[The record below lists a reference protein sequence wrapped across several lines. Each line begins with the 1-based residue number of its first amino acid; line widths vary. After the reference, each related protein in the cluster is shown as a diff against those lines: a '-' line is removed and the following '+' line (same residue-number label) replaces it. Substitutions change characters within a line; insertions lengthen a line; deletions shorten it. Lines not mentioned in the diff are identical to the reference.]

1 MGQRARLAVLAA
13 LVLAAFLVAR
23 RLYELLYAALG
34 GGSLALLAVP
44 LYVGVAAL
52 IAWAAAARTG
62 RRPQSAWP
70 PNGQVAAGF
79 LLGAGIVL
87 ATLLVELA
95 AGWAHVSGLHVS
107 ARALAGDL
115 WILTGVAAAEELVFR
130 LSLFA
135 ILAALTS
142 WRAGAVLSSLA
153 FAAVHIGVAPGPVY
167 LASLTVFG
175 LLACRLYLAR
185 GSLWLPIGAHA
196 GWDFASA
203 AAFQTFGV
211 TLNGPVWLAGLPG
224 HLSAGL
230 VMLAVLLAV
239 WIPLESRTIDRQS
252 AI

>member
-1 MGQRARLAVLAA
+1 MGPRARLAVLAA
-13 LVLAAFLVAR
+13 FVLAAYLVAR

-44 LYVGVAAL
+44 LYVAVAAL
-52 IAWAAAARTG
+52 IAWAAAAGTA
-62 RRPQSAWP
+62 RRLRIGWP
-70 PNGQVAAGF
+70 DGQVAAGF

-95 AGWAHVSGLHVS
+95 AGWARVSGLRVS
-107 ARALAGDL
+107 GRALAGDL

-142 WRAGAVLSSLA
+142 WRAGALLSSLA

-175 LLACRLYLAR
+175 LLACRLYRAS

-211 TLNGPVWLAGLPG
+211 TLGGPLWLAGLPG

-239 WIPLESRTIDRQS
+239 WIPLESRTINRQS

>member
-1 MGQRARLAVLAA
+1 MGPRARLAVLAA
-13 LVLAAFLVAR
+13 FVLAAFLAAR

-44 LYVGVAAL
+44 MYVAVAAL
-52 IAWAAAARTG
+52 IAWAAAAGAG
-62 RRPQSAWP
+62 RRPRVGEP
-70 PNGQVAAGF
+70 DGQVAAGF
-79 LLGAGIVL
+79 LLGAGVVL

-95 AGWAHVSGLHVS
+95 AGWAHVGRLHVS
-107 ARALAGDL
+107 ARTLAGDL

-142 WRAGAVLSSLA
+142 WRAGALLSSLA
-153 FAAVHIGVAPGPVY
+153 FAAVHIGNVPGPVY

-175 LLACRLYLAR
+175 LLACRLYRAR

-203 AAFQTFGV
+203 AGFQTFGV
-211 TLNGPVWLAGLPG
+211 TLSGPAWLAGLPG
-224 HLSAGL
+224 HLSAGV
-230 VMLAVLLAV
+230 VMLGVLLVV
-239 WIPLESRTIDRQS
+239 WIPFESRTINRQS